1 MGRDQGVA
9 EHPDASRSSFR
20 IANLKALVKS
30 GWTSH
35 EKKVSVSSVDSF
47 GDYVLPRIDDVS
59 GWIQKISIS
68 DFVAVKTAND
78 IILVIAEI
86 KLQHGELTSSIH

>member
-1 MGRDQGVA
+1 MGRDKGVA

-20 IANLKALVKS
+20 IANLKASVKS

-35 EKKVSVSSVDSF
+35 EKKASVSVDSF
-47 GDYVLPRIDDVS
+47 GDYDLPRIDGAS
-59 GWIQKISIS
+59 GWIQKISII
-68 DFVAVKTAND
+68 DFVAVKATND

-86 KLQHGELTSSIH
+86 KLQHAELTSSIH

>member
-20 IANLKALVKS
+20 IADLKASVKS

-35 EKKVSVSSVDSF
+35 EKKASVSSVDSF
-47 GDYVLPRIDDVS
+47 GDCDLPQIDDTS
-59 GWIQKISIS
+59 GWVQKISIS
-68 DFVAVKTAND
+68 VFVAVKATND
-78 IILVIAEI
+78 
-86 KLQHGELTSSIH
+86 